1 MAEAGPCSSCKGG
14 AWGAGA
20 GQPGS
25 PWVLGPGW
33 GPALRKLPGAT
44 GFLLGSPG
52 LSVGNQFSH
61 WPRPQREWSR
71 AVPVLGAG
79 CRLPTPARL
88 HAPERCPHGQPGASV
103 ECLLDGWVSEDM
115 KEGRN
120 EWQGWMAIWER
131 AAGERGQECR
141 PCSQMAW
148 VRRWPCGSSHNAL
161 DKSLNLSVPQT
172 SHQMAE
178 LMVAPAPYRSA
189 QRVKGVN
196 GHTRGGR
203 DVINR
208 GQERRRVGG
217 GVMSLFS
224 Y

>member
-1 MAEAGPCSSCKGG
+1 MGHGCRAAGVS
-14 AWGAGA
+14 
-20 GQPGS
+20 
-25 PWVLGPGW
+25 LGPGSW
-33 GPALRKLPGAT
+33 VLAGRLPRRKLPGAT

-131 AAGERGQECR
+131 AAGERGPGVQTLQ
-141 PCSQMAW
+141 PDGLGQTL
-148 VRRWPCGSSHNAL
+148 AL
-161 DKSLNLSVPQT
+161 RLQPQR
-172 SHQMAE
+172 
-178 LMVAPAPYRSA
+178 L
-189 QRVKGVN
+189 
-196 GHTRGGR
+196 
-203 DVINR
+203 
-208 GQERRRVGG
+208 GQVT
-217 GVMSLFS
+217 
-224 Y
+224 